1 MHFTLSLR
9 PVDAKSSN
17 FFELLDETSPTLK
30 PAISSSLPLSLRL
43 LSKTMMLYIVHCI
56 VHFTLSLRPK
66 DAKSSNFS
74 EFLHETSSTLKRAMS
89 SSLSL
94 PLRLLSKTMMHYIV
108 HCIAHFTLSLWPID
122 AKSSNFSELLH
133 ETSSTLKRAM
143 NSSLPLP
150 LGLLSKTMMRYIVR
164 CIAHF
169 TLRLWPRDAKSSNF
183 SEPLHDT
190 SSTLKPAMSSS
201 LPLPLELLSKT
212 VRLYLLRCIAHFN
225 LTLWPRDAKSSNF
238 PEPLYDTSS
247 TLKPAMSSSL
257 PLSLEVL
264 SKIVKRV
271 GDLSLLPPMSST
283 RLVAP
288 VKHATMSAFV
298 CPSRNGS
305 S

>member
-1 MHFTLSLR
+1 
-9 PVDAKSSN
+9 
-17 FFELLDETSPTLK
+17 
-30 PAISSSLPLSLRL
+30 
-43 LSKTMMLYIVHCI
+43 
-56 VHFTLSLRPK
+56 
-66 DAKSSNFS
+66 
-74 EFLHETSSTLKRAMS
+74 
-89 SSLSL
+89 
-94 PLRLLSKTMMHYIV
+94 MMHYIV

-122 AKSSNFSELLH
+122 AKSLNFSELLH

-271 GDLSLLPPMSST
+271 GDLSVLPPMSST
-283 RLVAP
+283 KLVAP